1 MKNLI
6 TKKLIFLLLMGV
18 FYLNINAQPIF
29 VENFEYPSGSLLVSN
44 GWTAHSGIGTNSI
57 SVAEGLTFTGYSSS
71 GIGGSAAVV
80 NNGEDVHRTFTEVT
94 EGSVYVAFVIKTEP
108 TNFSGYFIHLG
119 QSIISTTFFTRVWIN
134 ATGDGLGIGSTAPTT
149 FTPITPGT
157 NTLVVAKL
165 DIATKI
171 SSLYVFNTFPTSEP
185 SQPNLTFA
193 ETATFANVG
202 SVALRQFNASQRVI
216 VDGIRIATN
225 WNDALGSTA
234 TPDDPV
240 ITVAPSVLSGFTY
253 VVGEGPSP
261 EQSFTISGTDLE
273 GNISVVPP
281 TNFEIS
287 LGTGASF
294 VATNPLNLIQASGS
308 VPPTPIYVRLKAGL
322 NSGNYSNEMITASS
336 LNAVNKTVVCNG
348 SVTMPISGNIITQ
361 WHYNGPSAEEVPGGS
376 NSPLPSLGEGS
387 AGLTGGTTATFAS
400 GTASGGSSDPV
411 TTSPPNFAWNSTT
424 YPAQG
429 ESPKTAGVYFLI
441 STLGFENISF
451 TFDQRLSNTAANT
464 WMVQYTLDAMA
475 TNPVWVDAQLF
486 TFEPQPTGTG
496 DTWFNLRNVDFSAI
510 TGLSNNPNAG
520 FRVVSDFDPVAGQY
534 VAARSTSSYGG
545 GTSRFDMVTIEG
557 EAITGTTATKLAVI
571 SVNGGVTPNI
581 NQPFSLTVQAQDVN
595 GISAGVTANTTITL
609 TKASGTGVLSGT
621 LTGVLQTGEHTF
633 TFNNL
638 LYNTAESGVSI
649 TASATSGMT
658 LTPATSS
665 LFEVGSPANQLA
677 FVSVPAG
684 GQVGSTLSTFTVEA
698 RRPDNSVDVNYT
710 GQITISKASG
720 PGALIGTLMKSALN
734 GVASFND
741 ISFDQAGNYTLNANA
756 TGLTPALSSV
766 ITISSAPTITAEIV
780 PQFIQGVAPSN
791 NTRLPYAYWISLG
804 NLIPNSTYRYINQVV
819 SSTDGPT
826 TNGAGNVIFVNANGD
841 FARTTS
847 PSFTDPLAYGTF
859 TTSASGTFSGWFMT
873 EATGNVRFT
882 PGNDVYF
889 RIRLNDGNDGTLPVN
904 WLTTTNSA
912 RVIDFGDNF
921 LPNEGTAI
929 RATSGDDPKSMVML
943 YDNSAGSGRPIYATS
958 IENTGIDFSVITSY
972 APFYSNLV
980 SGVPGS
986 WGGIIPNLNSLGI
999 RLIKIQHPFT
1009 GISKQYQSADGV
1021 WGTVDTRNPDGGID
1035 NVLVLDLILIGIEAS
1050 ETPIGKVD
1058 IDKFTLNLELI
1069 QSGQTKLEVFN
1080 LLGQPVISSFIYG
1093 SSHIIPHQLKAGTYI
1108 LRLSNDKGNLIHKFI
1123 VR

>member
-1 MKNLI
+1 M

-18 FYLNINAQPIF
+18 FYLTTNAQPIF
-29 VENFEYPSGSLLVSN
+29 VENFEYPAGSLLVNN
-44 GWTAHSGIGTNSI
+44 GWTAHSGAGTNSTA
-57 SVAEGLTFTGYSSS
+57 VTDGLTFTGYSSS
-71 GIGGSAAVV
+71 GIGGAAAVV
-80 NNGEDVHRTFTEVT
+80 NNGEDVHRTFPEVT
-94 EGSVYVAFVIKTEP
+94 EGTVYVAFVIKTES
-108 TNFSGYFIHLG
+108 TNFSGYFLHLG
-119 QSIISTTFFTRVWIN
+119 QTIISTTFFTRVWVN
-134 ATGDGLGIGSTAPTT
+134 PTGDGIGIGSTAPTT
-149 FTPITPGT
+149 FTPITPGV

-165 DIATKI
+165 DIASKI

-185 SQPNLTFA
+185 SQPNLTFN

-202 SVALRQFNASQRVI
+202 SVALRQFNAAQRII

-225 WNDALGSTA
+225 WNDALGSSA
-234 TPDDPV
+234 TPDDPI
-240 ITVAPSVLSGFTY
+240 ITVTPSVLSGFTY
-253 VVGEGPSP
+253 VVGEGPST
-261 EQSFTISGTDLE
+261 EQSFTISGVELD
-273 GNISVVPP
+273 GNISIVPP
-281 TNFEIS
+281 TNYEIS
-287 LGTGASF
+287 LASGASF
-294 VATNPLNLIQASGS
+294 IATNPINLNQASGI
-308 VPPTPIYVRLKAGL
+308 VPATPIYVRLKAGL
-322 NSGNYSNEMITASS
+322 NSGAYANEMITASS

-348 SVTMPISGNIITQ
+348 SVTLPISGNIITQ
-361 WHYNGPSAEEVPGGS
+361 WHFNGPSAEEVPGGT
-376 NSPLPSLGEGS
+376 NSPLPSVGVGT
-387 AGLTGGTTATFAS
+387 AGLAGGTTATFAS
-400 GTASGGSSDPV
+400 GAASGGSSDPE
-411 TTSPPNFAWNSTT
+411 TASPPNFAWNTTT

-429 ESPKTAGVYFLI
+429 EFPKTAGAHFLV

-464 WMVQYTLDAMA
+464 WMVQYTLDATA
-475 TNPVWVDAQLF
+475 TSPVWVDAQLF

-496 DTWFNLRNVDFSAI
+496 DAWFNLRNVDFSAV

-534 VAARSTSSYGG
+534 VAARSTSSYAG
-545 GTSRFDMVTIEG
+545 GTNRFDMVTIEG
-557 EAITGTTATKLAVI
+557 ETITGTTATKLAVI

-595 GISAGVTANTTITL
+595 GVSAGVTANTTITL
-609 TKASGTGVLSGT
+609 TKATGTGVLSGT
-621 LTGVLQTGEHTF
+621 LIGVLQTGEHTF

-638 LYNTAESGVSI
+638 SYNTAENGVSI

-658 LTPATSS
+658 LIPATSS
-665 LFEVGSPANQLA
+665 LFEVGSPATQLA

-684 GQVGSTLSTFTVEA
+684 GQVGATLPAFSVEA
-698 RRPDNSVDVNYT
+698 RRPDNTVDVNYA

-720 PGALIGTLMKSALN
+720 PGALSGTLTKNAVN
-734 GVASFND
+734 GVALFND

-756 TGLTPALSSV
+756 TGLTAALSSE
-766 ITISSAPTITAEIV
+766 ITISSAPTITAAIV
-780 PQFIQGVAPSN
+780 PQFIQGLAPSN
-791 NTRLPYAYWISLG
+791 NTRLPYAYWVSLG
-804 NLIPNSTYRYINQVV
+804 NLLPNSTYRYINQVV
-819 SSTDGPT
+819 SSADGPT

-841 FARTTS
+841 FTRTTS

-859 TTSASGTFSGWFMT
+859 TTSANGTFAGWFMT
-873 EATGNVRFT
+873 EATGNARFT

-889 RIRLNDGNDGTLPVN
+889 RIRLNDGNEGTLPVN

-943 YDNSAGSGRPIYATS
+943 YDNTAGTGNPIYATS

-972 APFYSNLV
+972 APFYSNFV

-999 RLIKIQHPFT
+999 RLIKVQHPFS
-1009 GISKQYQSADGV
+1009 GITKQYQSADGV

-1035 NVLVLDLILIGIEAS
+1035 NVLVLDLILIGIEEP
-1050 ETPIGKVD
+1050 ETPIGKVE
-1058 IDKFTLNLELI
+1058 IDKFAINLELI

-1093 SSHIIPHQLKAGTYI
+1093 SNHIIPHQLNSGTYI
-1108 LRLSNDKGNLIHKFI
+1108 IKLSNDNGNLIRKFF